1 MPEYAALD
9 LETTGL
15 DPARDRVIEV
25 GAVAFTSDRVTAT
38 MERLVD
44 PGRSVPETVLRLT
57 GIKPEELHGAASAE
71 SALRELAEFVRG
83 RQPVGHGAR
92 LDIDFLTA
100 AGLWDESWEVLD
112 TLDVA
117 RILLPT
123 AASHSLP
130 LLATEMGFAQPR
142 PHRALDDADATRQL
156 LLRLREEAA
165 ALDDGLKESILAL
178 VAPYG
183 WSIARFFADALTAP
197 NPVPVPVLAERA
209 QAPHKRSAAADQPP
223 DDPGQLAALLGP
235 DGPLAGTLPGY
246 EHREPQ
252 LQMLL
257 AVAQIQ
263 GRGGALIVE
272 AGTGTGKSLAYLVP
286 SIARAVRYS
295 ERVVVS
301 TNTHTLQEQLMAK
314 DLPAMREWLP
324 WDFKACLLK
333 GRSNYVSL
341 RRWRRYLAEPCRDA
355 GELSFKL
362 KVLVWL
368 HGTESGD
375 RSELRLHGKEEVLWT
390 RIASDPLDCVGVH
403 CTSEDCYVHR
413 ARAEAEAAD
422 IVVINHA
429 LLLADAEIGGGLL
442 PLFDHLVIDEAHHL
456 EEAATAGLRQEVD
469 GPGLVALLERLAT
482 PDASAHQG
490 RADTQLAGLLGEL
503 QRHPHLGASNEA
515 LAAATPQSVS
525 ARDRVRDLF
534 DTVAGWARARV
545 GDTEGRDE
553 SLRFTAQLRDETDWP
568 AMRLAGENAA
578 SALAAL
584 GASLRRAVANAREWL
599 GGAEPDQGIRE
610 LEMIRGRLEVAGLLI
625 EEALV
630 SPDPNRVYWFT
641 LIARSENVVL
651 RAAPINVGSLLRE
664 RVYAE
669 RRSTIFT
676 SATLA
681 VGGSFD
687 YVRSRIG
694 LGEGVEELI
703 LPSPFDFLH
712 QALVCLPAD
721 IPTPE
726 HEGFDTYVEEIIADV
741 ARRVGGRTLVLFTSH
756 RQLRDV
762 HAALKN
768 RVDLDDVFILG
779 QGIDGQRRQLLRTF
793 EEAERP
799 LLLGTSSFWEG
810 IDVPGERLS
819 CVIVVR
825 LPFPVP
831 TEPVYAARAER
842 VRDPFTQLALPQ
854 AALRLKQ
861 GFGRLIRRSSDRG
874 AVVILDSRILGRDY
888 GKAFLDVL
896 PPASRFVGPAAEI
909 GKRVGDWLAS
919 SPRGEVPPGSRGEPR
934 GGGDA
939 LASPPRGEVAPGSRS
954 EPHWGGET
962 HASS

>member
-1 MPEYAALD
+1 VPEYAALD

-25 GAVAFTSDRVTAT
+25 GAVAFTPEGVTAS

-44 PGRSVPETVLRLT
+44 PGRSVPEPVLRLT
-57 GIKPEELHGAASAE
+57 GIRPEDLRGAATAE
-71 SALRELAEFVRG
+71 TALAELGEFLRG

-92 LDIDFLTA
+92 LDVDFLTA
-100 AGLWDESWEVLD
+100 AGHWEQASEILD

-117 RILLPT
+117 RILLPG

-130 LLATEMGFAQPR
+130 LLATELGFSQPR

-165 ALDDGLKESILAL
+165 ALDEGLKESLLAL
-178 VAPYG
+178 VAPYL
-183 WSIARFFADALTAP
+183 WPIARFFADALTEP
-197 NPVPVPVLAERA
+197 NPEPMAQSAGRA
-209 QAPHKRSAAADQPP
+209 QAQHKTNPPTQPP
-223 DDPGQLAALLGP
+223 DDPGLVAALLGP
-235 DGPLAGTLPGY
+235 EGPLAGLLPGY

-263 GRGGALIVE
+263 SRGGSLLVE

-286 SIARAVRYS
+286 SIARAVRHK

-301 TNTHTLQEQLMAK
+301 TDTHTLQEQLMGK
-314 DLPAMREWLP
+314 DLPGLREWLP

-341 RRWRRYLAEPCRDA
+341 RRWRRFLAEPCQDA
-355 GELSFKL
+355 DELRFKL

-368 HGTESGD
+368 HTTESGD
-375 RSELRLHGKEEVLWT
+375 RSELRLHGREEVSWA
-390 RIASDPLDCVGVH
+390 RIASDPMDCVGIH
-403 CTSEDCYVHR
+403 CAKEDCYVHR

-422 IVVINHA
+422 LVVVNHA

-442 PLFDHLVIDEAHHL
+442 PDYDHLVIDEAHHL
-456 EEAATAGLRQEVD
+456 EDAATRGLRQEVD
-469 GPGLVALLERLAT
+469 GPGLQALLERLGGT
-482 PDASAHQG
+482 
-490 RADTQLAGLLGEL
+490 GLLAEL
-503 QRHPHLGASNEA
+503 RRQPHLGASDEA
-515 LAAATPQSVS
+515 FAEAGPLTLAAGERVS
-525 ARDRVRDLF
+525 ELF
-534 DTVAGWARARV
+534 AVAVSWVASRINESERREEWLRITQPLREDEGWASV
-545 GDTEGRDE
+545 
-553 SLRFTAQLRDETDWP
+553 
-568 AMRLAGENAA
+568 RLAGENATT
-578 SALAAL
+578 SLAAL
-584 GASLRRAVANAREWL
+584 DGALRRAVGGSRDWL
-599 GGAEPDQGIRE
+599 GGSEPDQGVRE
-610 LEMIRGRLEVAGLLI
+610 LEIIRGRLQVASALLG
-625 EEALV
+625 EALLE
-630 SPDPNRVYWFT
+630 PDPNRVYWFT
-641 LIARSENVVL
+641 LATRSENLVL

-664 RVYAE
+664 RVYSE
-669 RRSTIFT
+669 RRSTVFT

-687 YVRSRIG
+687 YFRSRIG
-694 LGEGVEELI
+694 VGPEAEELI

-712 QALVCLPAD
+712 QALVCLPTDLPA
-721 IPTPE
+721 PE
-726 HEGFDTYVEEIIADV
+726 HDDFDLGVGQIV
-741 ARRVGGRTLVLFTSH
+741 AALAHRVGGRTLVLFTSH

-762 HAALKN
+762 HAALKQ
-768 RVDLDDVFILG
+768 RVDLDDVLILA
-779 QGIDGQRRQLLRTF
+779 QGIDGQRRQLLKAF

-819 CVIVVR
+819 CVVMVR

-831 TEPVYAARAER
+831 TDPVYAARAER

-861 GFGRLIRRSSDRG
+861 GFGRLIRRSTDRG
-874 AVVILDSRILGRDY
+874 AVVILDNRILGRDY

-896 PPASRFVGPAAEI
+896 PPASRFVGLSAAI
-909 GKRVGDWLAS
+909 PDQVGDWLEKA
-919 SPRGEVPPGSRGEPR
+919 
-934 GGGDA
+934 
-939 LASPPRGEVAPGSRS
+939 
-954 EPHWGGET
+954 
-962 HASS
+962 